1 MKKGL
6 LVSLSIATALST
18 ASIATG
24 VVTNTFWS
32 PSVVQAA
39 ALGSVYVFDTKADVY
54 NAPNGTITRS
64 LPMGSGWQYFETQK
78 DGSGTT
84 WYRVGTSEWIND
96 KQAVTSI
103 QPGSVKAETGTVV
116 VASTAT
122 VWTTP
127 NLHKESPAR
136 TLPTGSNWKYFRT
149 FKDSWGLTWYNVG
162 GTEWVNSGEVTPSTQ
177 TDTGWYYPLTKGR
190 GQFSAAQ
197 KFGWGRGSFHDGLDF
212 GSYDFGSDR
221 QIRAVHAGT
230 VKFVGNP
237 GIPELGNAIIVIH
250 TYDGYDTIYQEFGVN
265 MNDISVR
272 VGQKVNAKQV
282 IGYFDVGGW
291 NGVATIDHLHFGVT
305 KSDWRAAQSHAFSD
319 DGTWIDPLSFL
330 W

>member
-116 VASTAT
+116 ITSTAT

-127 NLHKESPAR
+127 NLHKETPTR
-136 TLPTGSNWKYFRT
+136 TLPVGSTWKYFRT
-149 FKDSWGLTWYNVG
+149 FKDSWQQTWYNVG
-162 GTEWVNSGEVTPSTQ
+162 GTEWVRNAE
-177 TDTGWYYPLTKGR
+177 
-190 GQFSAAQ
+190 
-197 KFGWGRGSFHDGLDF
+197 
-212 GSYDFGSDR
+212 
-221 QIRAVHAGT
+221 AG
-230 VKFVGNP
+230 K
-237 GIPELGNAIIVIH
+237 LGNAR
-250 TYDGYDTIYQEFGVN
+250 TMTATAYDPKVLGSDLPYDTVAAYLGDFPRGTRLLVTLSNGTKKIYTVRDTGAFAATNHNQIDLAMPNWQAVQFGRQTVTVN
-265 MNDISVR
+265 
-272 VGQKVNAKQV
+272 V
-282 IGYFDVGGW
+282 I
-291 NGVATIDHLHFGVT
+291 N
-305 KSDWRAAQSHAFSD
+305 
-319 DGTWIDPLSFL
+319 
-330 W
+330 